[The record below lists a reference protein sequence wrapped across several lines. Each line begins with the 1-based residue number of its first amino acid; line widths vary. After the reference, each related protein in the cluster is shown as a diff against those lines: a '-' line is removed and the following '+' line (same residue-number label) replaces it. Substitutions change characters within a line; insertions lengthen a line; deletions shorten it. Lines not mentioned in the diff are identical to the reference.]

1 MWIFFFP
8 MSLSVNALASLV
20 ATWFLNVNS
29 VKIQH
34 LHLFFLLVKTGFYH
48 ATMSSLVYGHLVL
61 RVADSHHPLGDKPK
75 KLKTLKLC
83 KGSFFFLC
91 KQTKQK
97 WNFTILKSKL
107 QFNANLSNS
116 TDTLLIAKLL
126 LQITHNSMELSAQT
140 TSWVCWDQWKEL
152 MYVSHCCLQNSL
164 FSFYSSPLCQMNQ
177 YF

>member
-1 MWIFFFP
+1 
-8 MSLSVNALASLV
+8 
-20 ATWFLNVNS
+20 
-29 VKIQH
+29 
-34 LHLFFLLVKTGFYH
+34 
-48 ATMSSLVYGHLVL
+48 MSSLVYGHLVL

-152 MYVSHCCLQNSL
+152 MYVSHCCQTSKIVYSL
-164 FSFYSSPLCQMNQ
+164 FIQAHFVKWISIFNQ
-177 YF
+177 QKGCDVSLKWLRVHTSTHWWEDKDKDDNVQ